1 MYLIYQNINLGQF
14 YVTGLVKYNNTKR
27 IYLTMSWEF
36 IIESEDGDG
45 FSLEVDDEL
54 FEKIQMASKKEGIPI
69 EQLLIKI
76 IEDRMNE

>member
-14 YVTGLVKYNNTKR
+14 YVTDIVNYNNTKR

-54 FEKIQMASKKEGIPI
+54 FEKIQIASKKEGIPI

-76 IEDRMNE
+76 MEDKMKD

>member
-14 YVTGLVKYNNTKR
+14 YVTDLVKYNNTKR
-27 IYLTMSWEF
+27 IYLIMSWEF

-54 FEKIQMASKKEGIPI
+54 FKKIQITSKKEGMSI

-76 IEDRMNE
+76 IEDKVN